1 MQYDAIGGELFDFVV
16 NRGTLNEGEA
26 SLMLKGV
33 TSALAYM
40 HGKLSIHIIV
50 CCTLQCVL

>member
-1 MQYDAIGGELFDFVV
+1 MCCATIGGELFDFVV

-26 SLMLKGV
+26 SCMLKGV

-40 HGKLSIHIIV
+40 HGKSTIV
-50 CCTLQCVL
+50 LYYCYVL

>member
-1 MQYDAIGGELFDFVV
+1 MCFIGCTIGGELFDFVV

-26 SLMLKGV
+26 SCMLKGV

-40 HGKLSIHIIV
+40 HGKYNHHLK
-50 CCTLQCVL
+50 